1 MINRY
6 VSELLLHLKS
16 CGMFASNS
24 WES

>member
-6 VSELLLHLKS
+6 VSKLLLHLKS